1 MSIVV
6 LSVGGSKIVP
16 NEIDLSFLRAL
27 RLFVRSSKHRF
38 IIVCGGGKTCRTYQE
53 AARNFTSNE
62 NALDW
67 IGIRATQVNAELV
80 RGVFGDLAH
89 KVMLIDPTKKVV
101 WKEKVL
107 VAAGWKPGW
116 TTDLDAVLWAVNQKS
131 KTVVNLTNVS
141 HVFTADPTRNPNA
154 KPIMNLSW
162 DELLQI
168 IGKKHKPGMH
178 VPFDPV
184 AAVLAKKKG
193 ITCLVINSI
202 SELKKYLANRSF
214 EGSVIH
220 P

>member
-1 MSIVV
+1 M
-6 LSVGGSKIVP
+6 
-16 NEIDLSFLRAL
+16 
-27 RLFVRSSKHRF
+27 H
-38 IIVCGGGKTCRTYQE
+38 
-53 AARNFTSNE
+53 
-62 NALDW
+62 
-67 IGIRATQVNAELV
+67 
-80 RGVFGDLAH
+80 
-89 KVMLIDPTKKVV
+89 IDPTKKVV

-141 HVFTADPTRNPNA
+141 HVFTADPTLNPNA

-168 IGKKHKPGMH
+168 TGKKHKPGMH
-178 VPFDPV
+178 VPFDPI
-184 AAVLAKKKG
+184 AAALAKKKG
-193 ITCLVINSI
+193 ISCLVIKKVSA
-202 SELKKYLANRSF
+202 LKKYLVNRSF